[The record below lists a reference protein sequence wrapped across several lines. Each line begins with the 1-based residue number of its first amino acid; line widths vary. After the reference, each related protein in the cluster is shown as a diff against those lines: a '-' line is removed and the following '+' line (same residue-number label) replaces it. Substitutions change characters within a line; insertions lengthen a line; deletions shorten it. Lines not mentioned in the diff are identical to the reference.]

1 MMKLKNLHNELK
13 EEVKKPQVPTN
24 IKTKLV
30 IKLKDLL
37 NVTEAYENSYEI
49 KKNELDK
56 FDTLK
61 KFMHHFLNDL
71 EKTT

>member
-1 MMKLKNLHNELK
+1 MKLKNLHNELK